1 MSQVMKTPQSNFSG
15 PIVVDPLTRIEG
27 HLRIEVEVENGRIK
41 DARSCGTL
49 YRGLEVILKGRD
61 PRDAQHFT
69 QRTCGVC
76 TYTHAL
82 ASTRALED
90 AMGLTLPANA
100 TYIRNLVLGLLF
112 MHDHMVHFYHLH
124 ALDFVDVTAALK
136 ADPAKAAALASSIS
150 PRKATADDFKAV
162 QARLKAFVDSGQL
175 GPFTNAYF
183 LGGHPAYYLDP
194 EANLVAT
201 AHYLEALRVQVSA
214 AKAMAVFGAK
224 NPHPQFLIP
233 GGVTCYESLTPERI
247 KEFRDLYLQAR
258 KFIEEVYIPDL
269 LLVAG
274 AYKDWAALGCGC
286 RNFMAFG
293 EFPEVGGERDIT
305 KRWLKPG
312 VLLDGKLDFIYL
324 NGQRLYHEDTCA
336 SLLKT
341 QRALNARALAPY
353 DEQKPR
359 LEAVIR
365 QVMAGGRAYR
375 FRLRAVTS
383 IADDVF
389 APDTRYRIHLPIPAQ
404 SMQQS
409 AAEELHATLPIL
421 YTDAA
426 DAPQRTAY
434 MELCAHENAPL
445 VTEYAW
451 TQCPRYVNPLD
462 ETARGPVYPDARPV
476 QAEDLAEQAPHIC
489 FTPYLRSLA
498 AELRGSETDPV
509 RIARRFYDFITT
521 QVMYAYQRPYL
532 LIEGGA
538 EYTAVNLRGD
548 CGLQALLFITLC
560 RISGVPARWQ
570 SGLYAAP
577 GDVGSHDWAEFY
589 SDRLGWLPVD
599 CSFGGSGY
607 RHGSQLRWRFY
618 FGNLDP
624 WRMVANRS
632 YYAPFSPRKRFARCD
647 PYDNQ
652 RGEIETDTRGL
663 GAGEFRT
670 RYEMIDHQET
680 EE

>member
-1 MSQVMKTPQSNFSG
+1 MPDFT
-15 PIVVDPLTRIEG
+15 
-27 HLRIEVEVENGRIK
+27 
-41 DARSCGTL
+41 
-49 YRGLEVILKGRD
+49 
-61 PRDAQHFT
+61 AQEW
-69 QRTCGVC
+69 QE
-76 TYTHAL
+76 Y
-82 ASTRALED
+82 
-90 AMGLTLPANA
+90 
-100 TYIRNLVLGLLF
+100 
-112 MHDHMVHFYHLH
+112 
-124 ALDFVDVTAALK
+124 
-136 ADPAKAAALASSIS
+136 
-150 PRKATADDFKAV
+150 
-162 QARLKAFVDSGQL
+162 
-175 GPFTNAYF
+175 
-183 LGGHPAYYLDP
+183 
-194 EANLVAT
+194 
-201 AHYLEALRVQVSA
+201 
-214 AKAMAVFGAK
+214 
-224 NPHPQFLIP
+224 
-233 GGVTCYESLTPERI
+233 
-247 KEFRDLYLQAR
+247 
-258 KFIEEVYIPDL
+258 
-269 LLVAG
+269 
-274 AYKDWAALGCGC
+274 
-286 RNFMAFG
+286 
-293 EFPEVGGERDIT
+293 
-305 KRWLKPG
+305 
-312 VLLDGKLDFIYL
+312 LLDGKLDFIYL

-434 MELCAHENAPL
+434 MELCAHENAPI

-451 TQCPRYVNPLD
+451 TQRPRYVNPLD
-462 ETARGPVYPDARPV
+462 EAARGPVYPDARPV

-538 EYTAVNLRGD
+538 EYTAVNLRGRLRPA
-548 CGLQALLFITLC
+548 GAAVHHP
-560 RISGVPARWQ
+560 VPHQRHPPRAGKAGCTPRPAMW
-570 SGLYAAP
+570 AATT
-577 GDVGSHDWAEFY
+577 GRSFTATAWA
-589 SDRLGWLPVD
+589 GCPVD

-632 YYAPFSPRKRFARCD
+632 YYAPFSPLKRFARCD

-670 RYEMIDHQET
+670 HYEMIDHQET

>member
-1 MSQVMKTPQSNFSG
+1 MPDTFLQSLSC
-15 PIVVDPLTRIEG
+15 PLPEDIA
-27 HLRIEVEVENGRIK
+27 H
-41 DARSCGTL
+41 
-49 YRGLEVILKGRD
+49 LKG
-61 PRDAQHFT
+61 A
-69 QRTCGVC
+69 GE
-76 TYTHAL
+76 YELAL
-82 ASTRALED
+82 RLIDRRLA
-90 AMGLTLPANA
+90 GQLPAML
-100 TYIRNLVLGLLF
+100 R
-112 MHDHMVHFYHLH
+112 
-124 ALDFVDVTAALK
+124 
-136 ADPAKAAALASSIS
+136 
-150 PRKATADDFKAV
+150 
-162 QARLKAFVDSGQL
+162 ARLEAERLFLHRLPRAYTLTEADAVAEMRRSVPD
-175 GPFTNAYF
+175 FTAQEWQEY
-183 LGGHPAYYLDP
+183 
-194 EANLVAT
+194 
-201 AHYLEALRVQVSA
+201 
-214 AKAMAVFGAK
+214 
-224 NPHPQFLIP
+224 
-233 GGVTCYESLTPERI
+233 
-247 KEFRDLYLQAR
+247 
-258 KFIEEVYIPDL
+258 
-269 LLVAG
+269 
-274 AYKDWAALGCGC
+274 
-286 RNFMAFG
+286 
-293 EFPEVGGERDIT
+293 
-305 KRWLKPG
+305 
-312 VLLDGKLDFIYL
+312 LLDGKLDFIYL

-375 FRLRAVTS
+375 FCLRAVTS

-434 MELCAHENAPL
+434 MELCAHENAPI

-451 TQCPRYVNPLD
+451 TQRPRYVNPLD

-476 QAEDLAEQAPHIC
+476 QAEDLAEQPPHIC

-521 QVMYAYQRPYL
+521 RVMYAYQRPYL
-532 LIEGGA
+532 VIEGGA

-589 SDRLGWLPVD
+589 SDAWAGCRWIAPLAARDTATARSCGGASTLATSIPGAWSPIAATTRPSARASALRAAILMITSGARSKPTRAGWARA
-599 CSFGGSGY
+599 SS
-607 RHGSQLRWRFY
+607 
-618 FGNLDP
+618 
-624 WRMVANRS
+624 
-632 YYAPFSPRKRFARCD
+632 APAMK
-647 PYDNQ
+647 
-652 RGEIETDTRGL
+652 
-663 GAGEFRT
+663 
-670 RYEMIDHQET
+670 
-680 EE
+680 

>member
-1 MSQVMKTPQSNFSG
+1 MPDTFLQSLSC
-15 PIVVDPLTRIEG
+15 PLPEDIA
-27 HLRIEVEVENGRIK
+27 H
-41 DARSCGTL
+41 
-49 YRGLEVILKGRD
+49 LKG
-61 PRDAQHFT
+61 A
-69 QRTCGVC
+69 GE
-76 TYTHAL
+76 YELAL
-82 ASTRALED
+82 RLIDRRLA
-90 AMGLTLPANA
+90 GQLPAML
-100 TYIRNLVLGLLF
+100 R
-112 MHDHMVHFYHLH
+112 
-124 ALDFVDVTAALK
+124 
-136 ADPAKAAALASSIS
+136 
-150 PRKATADDFKAV
+150 
-162 QARLKAFVDSGQL
+162 ARLEAERLFLQRLPRAYTLTEADAVAEMRRSVPD
-175 GPFTNAYF
+175 FTAQEWQEY
-183 LGGHPAYYLDP
+183 
-194 EANLVAT
+194 
-201 AHYLEALRVQVSA
+201 
-214 AKAMAVFGAK
+214 
-224 NPHPQFLIP
+224 
-233 GGVTCYESLTPERI
+233 
-247 KEFRDLYLQAR
+247 
-258 KFIEEVYIPDL
+258 
-269 LLVAG
+269 
-274 AYKDWAALGCGC
+274 
-286 RNFMAFG
+286 
-293 EFPEVGGERDIT
+293 
-305 KRWLKPG
+305 
-312 VLLDGKLDFIYL
+312 LLDGKLDFIYYH
-324 NGQRLYHEDTCA
+324 GQRLYHEDTCA

-409 AAEELHATLPIL
+409 AAEELRATLPIL

-434 MELCAHENAPL
+434 MELCAHENAPI

-451 TQCPRYVNPLD
+451 TQRPRYVNPLD
-462 ETARGPVYPDARPV
+462 EAARGPVYPDARPV
-476 QAEDLAEQAPHIC
+476 QAEDLAEQPPHIC

-498 AELRGSETDPV
+498 AELRGSETDPI

-521 QVMYAYQRPYL
+521 RVMYAYQRPYL

>member
-1 MSQVMKTPQSNFSG
+1 M
-15 PIVVDPLTRIEG
+15 
-27 HLRIEVEVENGRIK
+27 LR
-41 DARSCGTL
+41 
-49 YRGLEVILKGRD
+49 
-61 PRDAQHFT
+61 
-69 QRTCGVC
+69 
-76 TYTHAL
+76 
-82 ASTRALED
+82 
-90 AMGLTLPANA
+90 
-100 TYIRNLVLGLLF
+100 
-112 MHDHMVHFYHLH
+112 
-124 ALDFVDVTAALK
+124 
-136 ADPAKAAALASSIS
+136 
-150 PRKATADDFKAV
+150 
-162 QARLKAFVDSGQL
+162 ARLEAERLFLHRLPRAYTLTEADAVAEMRRSVPD
-175 GPFTNAYF
+175 FTAQEWQEY
-183 LGGHPAYYLDP
+183 
-194 EANLVAT
+194 
-201 AHYLEALRVQVSA
+201 
-214 AKAMAVFGAK
+214 
-224 NPHPQFLIP
+224 
-233 GGVTCYESLTPERI
+233 
-247 KEFRDLYLQAR
+247 
-258 KFIEEVYIPDL
+258 
-269 LLVAG
+269 
-274 AYKDWAALGCGC
+274 
-286 RNFMAFG
+286 
-293 EFPEVGGERDIT
+293 
-305 KRWLKPG
+305 
-312 VLLDGKLDFIYL
+312 LLDGKLDFIYL

-434 MELCAHENAPL
+434 MELCAHENAPI

-451 TQCPRYVNPLD
+451 TQRPRYVNPLD
-462 ETARGPVYPDARPV
+462 EAARGPVYPDARPV

-560 RISGVPARWQ
+560 RISGHPRALAKRAVRRARRCGQ
-570 SGLYAAP
+570 P
-577 GDVGSHDWAEFY
+577 
-589 SDRLGWLPVD
+589 RLGGVLQRPPGLAA
-599 CSFGGSGY
+599 GGLLLWRLGIPPRLAAAVALLLWQPRSLA
-607 RHGSQLRWRFY
+607 HGSQSQLLRA
-618 FGNLDP
+618 LQP
-624 WRMVANRS
+624 PQALCALRS
-632 YYAPFSPRKRFARCD
+632 
-647 PYDNQ
+647 
-652 RGEIETDTRGL
+652 L
-663 GAGEFRT
+663 
-670 RYEMIDHQET
+670 
-680 EE
+680 